1 MTTERLP
8 MRQVREI
15 LRQKLL
21 QGQSHREVSASLEV
35 GLGTISSVLKS
46 AAAAGLAWAD
56 VEALS
61 DDDLDRRLRAS
72 TVAASAPRAT
82 RPLPDPARL
91 HLELRRV
98 GVTLQLLHLEY
109 RESHP
114 DGYGYTQFCA
124 YYRDWVDRQSCTMRQ
139 VHRAGEKLFV
149 DYSGKRP
156 SIVDR
161 NTGKVTEVELF
172 VAAMGASNWV
182 YAEATATQ
190 QVPDW
195 IAAHTNALEAL
206 GGVPQM
212 IVPDQLKSGV
222 TVPCRYEPTI
232 QRTYEEW
239 AVHYGTVIVPA
250 RPRHPRDKAKV
261 EVSVQIVQRYILAR
275 LRHQTFFSLHDLNA
289 RIFELIFE
297 LNRRVMRRYG
307 KSRQELFEE
316 LDRPALKA
324 LPSQRFEYAAWKIAR
339 VNIDYHVEIDRRFYS
354 VPYALVHEAVDVRL
368 TLLIVE
374 IFHHGQRVASHARNP
389 NPGQHTT
396 VSEHMPKSHVKHLEW
411 TPSRLIAWAAT
422 VGPGTAR
429 LITAILEDR
438 PHPEM
443 GYRSCLGVLRLERR
457 YGKERLEVAC
467 ARAMLSGARSYRHV
481 DSMLKRGLD
490 RLPLRPVSGPPP
502 PQAGNDPDHLRGSTY
517 YE

>member
-1 MTTERLP
+1 

-15 LRQKLL
+15 LRHKLL
-21 QGQSHREVSASLEV
+21 LGQSHRQVAASLKV
-35 GLGTISSVLKS
+35 GLGTISSMLKS

-56 VEALS
+56 VETLS
-61 DDDLDRRLRAS
+61 EDDLDRRLRAA
-72 TVAASAPRAT
+72 TVKASVPRST

-98 GVTLQLLHLEY
+98 GVTLQLLHQEY
-109 RESHP
+109 REHHP
-114 DGYGYTQFCA
+114 DGYGYTQFCG
-124 YYRDWVDRQSCTMRQ
+124 YYGEWLDRQSRTMRQ

-156 SIVDR
+156 SIVDP
-161 NTGKVTEVELF
+161 NTGNVTEAELF

-190 QVPDW
+190 QIPDW

-222 TVPCRYEPTI
+222 SVSCRYEPTI
-232 QRTYEEW
+232 QRTYQEW

-261 EVSVQIVQRYILAR
+261 EVSVQIVQRFILAR
-275 LRHQTFFSLHDLNA
+275 LRHEVFFSLRNLNA
-289 RIFELIFE
+289 RIFELTAD
-297 LNRRVMRRYG
+297 LNRRVMRGYG
-307 KSRQELFEE
+307 KSRQQLLDEI
-316 LDRPALKA
+316 DRPVLKA
-324 LPSQRFEYAAWKIAR
+324 LPLQRFEYGVWKIAR
-339 VNIDYHVEIDRRFYS
+339 VNIDYHVEVERSFYS
-354 VPYALVHEAVDVRL
+354 VPHALVHEAVEVRL
-368 TLLIVE
+368 TLVMVE
-374 IFHHGQRVASHARNP
+374 VFHRGQRIASHVKSLH
-389 NPGQHTT
+389 PGHHSTIP
-396 VSEHMPKSHVKHLEW
+396 EHMPKSHAKHLEW
-411 TPSRLIAWAAT
+411 TPSRLIAWGAKM
-422 VGPGTAR
+422 GPGTAR

-438 PHPEM
+438 PHPEL
-443 GYRSCLGVLRLERR
+443 GYRSCLGILRLERS
-457 YGKERLEVAC
+457 YGKERLEIAC
-467 ARAMLSGARSYRHV
+467 TRAMLAGARSYKHV
-481 DSMLKRGLD
+481 DSMLKLGLD

-502 PQAGNDPDHLRGSTY
+502 PVGNDQDHLRGSTY